1 MNKNSILTI
10 CAVLVGTILILSNI
24 QVSDSVLTYKMLV
37 TVQPEKSPIM
47 EGDFPVIMGTVK
59 DEAYKPITNVNV
71 LILFGNE
78 AVTTTTDAQGNYK
91 YQSAI
96 PAKPGT
102 YEIDVTATKGGYYLK
117 GQASTTYE
125 VDSFQT
131 IIYNAVNT
139 ANSTGNTVIPFQAV
153 NGLPVQTGNYTVY
166 LGKVTQWN
174 LETTCFVAFG
184 DKYVRFLKT
193 CDLYNIAGPD
203 SFSADSQTF
212 PPVAVI
218 QYGNDTYKLFSQ
230 SVYNTAYFMSNGTL
244 NAFVAH
250 TWANNTS
257 TK

>member
-1 MNKNSILTI
+1 LNKNSILTI

>member
-1 MNKNSILTI
+1 MNKISILAI
-10 CAVLVGTILILSNI
+10 CTVLIGGIVVLSNI

-47 EGDFPVIMGTVK
+47 EGEFPVITGTVK
-59 DEAYKPITNVNV
+59 DEAYKPISDATI

-78 AVTTTTDAQGNYK
+78 AVTTTTDAAGNYR

-96 PAKPGT
+96 PATPGT
-102 YEIDVTATKGGYYLK
+102 FEIDVTATKGGYYIK
-117 GQASTTYE
+117 GQASSTYE

-131 IIYNAVNT
+131 VSNDTLDSTTNT
-139 ANSTGNTVIPFQAV
+139 AIPFQAV
-153 NGLPVQTGNYTVY
+153 NGLPVQAGNYTVY

-193 CDLYNIAGPD
+193 CDLYDIAGPS
-203 SFSADSQTF
+203 SFSADSQIF

-218 QYGNDTYKLFSQ
+218 QYGNDTYKLFPQ
-230 SVYNTAYFMSNGTL
+230 SVYNAAYFMSNGTL
-244 NAFVAH
+244 NSFVAN
-250 TWANNTS
+250 TWANNNTS

>member
-1 MNKNSILTI
+1 M
-10 CAVLVGTILILSNI
+10 CAVLVGTIIVLSNI
-24 QVSDSVLTYKMLV
+24 QVSDSVLTYQMLV

-47 EGDFPVIMGTVK
+47 EGEFPVIIGTVK
-59 DEAYKPITNVNV
+59 DEAYKPVADATI

-78 AVTTTTDAQGNYK
+78 AVTTTTDTQGNYR

-96 PAKPGT
+96 PATPGI

-117 GQASTTYE
+117 GQASSTYE

-131 IIYNAVNT
+131 MTENAGNA
-139 ANSTGNTVIPFQAV
+139 ANSTGNNLVPFQAI
-153 NGLPVQTGNYTVY
+153 NGLPVQAGNYTVY

-193 CDLYNIAGPD
+193 CDLYNIAGPN
-203 SFSADSQTF
+203 SFSPDSQTF
-212 PPVAVI
+212 PPIAVM
-218 QYGNDTYKLFSQ
+218 QYGNDTYKLFPQ
-230 SVYNTAYFMSNGTL
+230 SVYNSAYFMANGTL
-244 NAFVAH
+244 NTFVAN
-250 TWANNTS
+250 TWANSTS

>member
-1 MNKNSILTI
+1 LNKNSILTI
-10 CAVLVGTILILSNI
+10 CAALVGSIIILSSI

-47 EGDFPVIMGTVK
+47 EGEFPVIIGTVK
-59 DEAYKPITNVNV
+59 DESYKPVANANV

-78 AVTTTTDAQGNYK
+78 AVTTTTDVAGNYR

-96 PAKPGT
+96 PATPGT
-102 YEIDVTATKGGYYLK
+102 YEIDVTATKGGYYIK
-117 GQASTTYE
+117 GQASSTYE
-125 VDSFQT
+125 VDSFQS
-131 IIYNAVNT
+131 IENNT
-139 ANSTGNTVIPFQAV
+139 ANNAIPFQAV
-153 NGLPVQTGNYTVY
+153 NGLPVQAGNYTVY

-193 CDLYNIAGPD
+193 CDLYNIDGPD
-203 SFSADSQTF
+203 SFAADDKGF

-218 QYGNDTYKLFSQ
+218 QYNNDTYKLFPR
-230 SVYNTAYFMSNGTL
+230 SVYNTAYFMSNDTL
-244 NAFVAH
+244 NTYVVNV
-250 TWANNTS
+250 WANVTS